1 MNTISQAS
9 KMKLDEQHN
18 SLKSEAQHIIKH
30 KFPQKIL
37 ELNELLKTPQFDLTY
52 DIANQKDLEL
62 PVPDAHAKSDDVAC
76 KGGDYCHHPVLFP
89 NGPIDINSKMNELFA
104 KLTPHLNDTIA
115 DSLRVQIGLQL
126 LVPKVEDGHNT
137 GVEIQDKALEMI
149 TKHMNNARASFSEY
163 VKELKT
169 RGSFIVEAVKYPHSM
184 DFRQALKCFEE
195 EKRVYIVIRTH
206 WLLMSYERIYNYFI
220 KNWDKIFN
228 PRSSSGHESMF

>member
-1 MNTISQAS
+1 MTSISPAS
-9 KMKLDEQHN
+9 KMKLEEQHT
-18 SLKSEAQHIIKH
+18 SLKTEAQKIIKL

-37 ELNELLKTPQFDLTY
+37 ELNELLQTPQFDLTY
-52 DIANQKDLEL
+52 NIGNQNDLEL
-62 PVPDAHAKSDDVAC
+62 PVPDPKPKSEDIGGC

-89 NGPIDINSKMNELFA
+89 NGPIEINSKMNQLFD

-169 RGSFIVEAVKYPHSM
+169 RGKRLIFIFVTDHLLQVVS
-184 DFRQALKCFEE
+184 LW
-195 EKRVYIVIRTH
+195 KR
-206 WLLMSYERIYNYFI
+206 
-220 KNWDKIFN
+220 
-228 PRSSSGHESMF
+228 